1 MEFNLKPLEVFVT
14 VARLG
19 SFTRA
24 AQALYL
30 TQSTVSAHIQALE
43 RALGGPLFQRTTRRQ
58 ICLTWQGETALPIAR
73 EILDHCQALQSLSG
87 PGGEGETLDL
97 AASTVPAQYLLP
109 QALPALRQRYPPVFF
124 QVRQGD
130 SSQVIQW
137 MTENGAEL
145 GIVGAPAQRP
155 GLLCVPFLTERL
167 VIAAP
172 NTPPYQRLEGNLTP
186 QLLRTLPFLVR
197 EPGSGTRKQADQFLR
212 SLELEPQALN
222 LAAQLE
228 STESILQGVKYGLG
242 VSIVSQ
248 YAAREEAAAGRI
260 LLFHWDSPLL
270 ERQFYLL
277 YRRSAALSPAAA
289 MLLQELP
296 SFYQN
301 LG

>member
-1 MEFNLKPLEVFVT
+1 MQLKQLEIFVQ
-14 VARLG
+14 VARLH
-19 SFTRA
+19 SFSRA
-24 AQALYL
+24 AEALYL
-30 TQSTVSAHIQALE
+30 TQPTVSAHMNALE
-43 RALGGPLFQRTTRRQ
+43 EELGTRLVVRSTKELR
-58 ICLTWQGETALPIAR
+58 LTPPGQVLERYAA
-73 EILDHCQALQSLSG
+73 EILGLCQLAEQEVRTAAGAIAGTLSI
-87 PGGEGETLDL
+87 

-109 QALPALRQRYPPVFF
+109 QALPALRQRYPQVFF

-137 MTENGAEL
+137 MTESGAEL

-172 NTPPYQRLEGNLTP
+172 NTPPYQHLEGNLTP

-212 SLELEPQALN
+212 SLGLEPQALN

-228 STESILQGVKYGLG
+228 STESILQGVKNGLG
-242 VSIVSQ
+242 ISILSGC
-248 YAAREEAAAGRI
+248 AAKEAAQEGKI
-260 LLFHWDSPLL
+260 LLFAPESPLL

-277 YRRSAALSPAAA
+277 YRRSSPLSPAAA
-289 MLLQELP
+289 MLVEELLY
-296 SFYQN
+296 FYRDKM
-301 LG
+301 

>member
-1 MEFNLKPLEVFVT
+1 MQLKQLEIFVQ
-14 VARLG
+14 VARLH
-19 SFTRA
+19 SFSRA
-24 AQALYL
+24 AEALYL
-30 TQSTVSAHIQALE
+30 TQPTVSAHMNALE
-43 RALGGPLFQRTTRRQ
+43 EELGTRLVVRSTKELR
-58 ICLTWQGETALPIAR
+58 LTPPGQVLERYAA
-73 EILDHCQALQSLSG
+73 EILGLCQRAEQEVHTAAGAIAGTLSI
-87 PGGEGETLDL
+87 

-109 QALPALRQRYPPVFF
+109 QALPALRQRYPQVFF

-212 SLELEPQALN
+212 SLGLEPQALN

-301 LG
+301 QG

>member
-1 MEFNLKPLEVFVT
+1 MQLKQLEIFVQ
-14 VARLG
+14 VARLH
-19 SFTRA
+19 SFSRA
-24 AQALYL
+24 AEALYL
-30 TQSTVSAHIQALE
+30 TQPTVSAHMNALE
-43 RALGGPLFQRTTRRQ
+43 EELGTRLVVRSTKELR
-58 ICLTWQGETALPIAR
+58 LTPPGQVLERYAA
-73 EILDHCQALQSLSG
+73 EILGLCQRAEQEVRTAAGAIAGTLSI
-87 PGGEGETLDL
+87 

-109 QALPALRQRYPPVFF
+109 QALPALRQRYPQVFF

-172 NTPPYQRLEGNLTP
+172 NTPPYQHLEGNLTP

-212 SLELEPQALN
+212 SLGLEPQALN

-301 LG
+301 QG

>member
-1 MEFNLKPLEVFVT
+1 M
-14 VARLG
+14 
-19 SFTRA
+19 S
-24 AQALYL
+24 
-30 TQSTVSAHIQALE
+30 I
-43 RALGGPLFQRTTRRQ
+43 
-58 ICLTWQGETALPIAR
+58 
-73 EILDHCQALQSLSG
+73 
-87 PGGEGETLDL
+87 

-109 QALPALRQRYPPVFF
+109 QALPALRQRYPQVFF

-155 GLLCVPFLTERL
+155 GLLCVPFLTEHL

-172 NTPPYQRLEGNLTP
+172 NTPPYQRLEGKLTP

-212 SLELEPQALN
+212 SLGLEPQTLN

-242 VSIVSQ
+242 ISIVSQ
-248 YAAREEAAAGRI
+248 YAAREEAVSGRV

-301 LG
+301 QG

>member
-1 MEFNLKPLEVFVT
+1 MQLKQLEIFVQ
-14 VARLG
+14 VARLH
-19 SFTRA
+19 SFSRA
-24 AQALYL
+24 AEALYL
-30 TQSTVSAHIQALE
+30 TQPTVSAHMNALE
-43 RALGGPLFQRTTRRQ
+43 EELGTRLVVRSTKELR
-58 ICLTWQGETALPIAR
+58 LTPPGQVLERYAA
-73 EILDHCQALQSLSG
+73 EILGLCQRAEQEVRTAAGAIAGTLSI
-87 PGGEGETLDL
+87 

-109 QALPALRQRYPPVFF
+109 QALPALRQRYPQVFF

-145 GIVGAPAQRP
+145 GIVGAPTQRS

-212 SLELEPQALN
+212 SLGREPQTLN

-301 LG
+301 QG

>member
-1 MEFNLKPLEVFVT
+1 MQLKQLEIFVQ
-14 VARLG
+14 VARLH
-19 SFTRA
+19 SFSRA
-24 AQALYL
+24 AEALYL
-30 TQSTVSAHIQALE
+30 TQPTVSAHMNALE
-43 RALGGPLFQRTTRRQ
+43 EELGTRLVVRSTKELR
-58 ICLTWQGETALPIAR
+58 LTPPGQVLERYAA
-73 EILDHCQALQSLSG
+73 EILGLCQLAEQEVRTAAGAIAGTLSI
-87 PGGEGETLDL
+87 

-109 QALPALRQRYPPVFF
+109 QALPALRQRYPQVFF

-212 SLELEPQALN
+212 SLGLEPQALN

-270 ERQFYLL
+270 GRQFYLL

-301 LG
+301 QG

>member
-1 MEFNLKPLEVFVT
+1 MQLKQLEIFVQ
-14 VARLG
+14 VARLR
-19 SFTRA
+19 SFSRA
-24 AQALYL
+24 AEALYL
-30 TQSTVSAHIQALE
+30 TQPTVSAHINALE
-43 RALGGPLFQRTTRRQ
+43 EELGTRLVVRSTKELR
-58 ICLTWQGETALPIAR
+58 LTPPGQVLERYAA
-73 EILDHCQALQSLSG
+73 EILGLCQRAEQEVRTAAGAIAGSLSI
-87 PGGEGETLDL
+87 

-109 QALPALRQRYPPVFF
+109 QALPALRQRYPQVFF

-145 GIVGAPAQRP
+145 GIVGAPTQRP
-155 GLLCVPFLTERL
+155 GLLCVPFLTEHL

-172 NTPPYQRLEGNLTP
+172 NTPLYRRLEGTLTP

-212 SLELEPQALN
+212 SLGLEPQALN

-248 YAAREEAAAGRI
+248 YAAREEAAAGRV

-301 LG
+301 QG

>member
-1 MEFNLKPLEVFVT
+1 MQLKQLEIFVQ
-14 VARLG
+14 VARLR
-19 SFTRA
+19 SFSRA
-24 AQALYL
+24 AEALYL
-30 TQSTVSAHIQALE
+30 TQPTVSAHMNALE
-43 RALGGPLFQRTTRRQ
+43 EELGIRLVVRSTKELR
-58 ICLTWQGETALPIAR
+58 LTPPGQVLERYAA
-73 EILDHCQALQSLSG
+73 EILGLCQRAEQEVRTAAGAIAGTLSI
-87 PGGEGETLDL
+87 

-109 QALPALRQRYPPVFF
+109 QALPALRQRYPQVFF

-145 GIVGAPAQRP
+145 GIVGAPALRP
-155 GLLCVPFLTERL
+155 GLLCVPFLTEHL

-172 NTPPYQRLEGNLTP
+172 NTPPYQRLEGKLTP

-212 SLELEPQALN
+212 SLGLEPQTLN

-242 VSIVSQ
+242 ISIVSQ
-248 YAAREEAAAGRI
+248 YAAREEAVSGRV

-301 LG
+301 QG

>member
-1 MEFNLKPLEVFVT
+1 MQLKQLEIFVQ
-14 VARLG
+14 VARLR
-19 SFTRA
+19 SFSRA
-24 AQALYL
+24 AEALYL
-30 TQSTVSAHIQALE
+30 TQPTVSAHMSALE
-43 RALGGPLFQRTTRRQ
+43 EELGAQLVVRSTRELR
-58 ICLTWQGETALPIAR
+58 LTPPGQVLEHYAA
-73 EILDHCQALQSLSG
+73 EILGLCQRAEQEVRTAAAAIAGTLSI
-87 PGGEGETLDL
+87 
-97 AASTVPAQYLLP
+97 AASSVPAQYLLP
-109 QALPALRQRYPPVFF
+109 QALPALRQRYPQVFF

-130 SSQVIQW
+130 SSQVTQW

-145 GIVGAPAQRP
+145 GIVGAPAQRT

-172 NTPPYQRLEGNLTP
+172 NTPPYRRLEGKLTP
-186 QLLRTLPFLVR
+186 ELLRTLPFLVR

-212 SLELEPQALN
+212 SLGLEPQALN

-242 VSIVSQ
+242 ISIVSQ
-248 YAAREEAAAGRI
+248 YAAQEEAASGSL

-277 YRRSAALSPAAA
+277 YRRSAPLSPAAA

-301 LG
+301 QG